1 MTKEYTEV
9 QILPTGVYRVLYRRM
24 TPSQLKAMRT
34 RTKGKITK
42 LRSKRDYHIDLAR
55 ELDLELRDVE
65 RQLEEYNKPEVDAYM
80 EKWESQKAEAEER
93 AEQYLRE
100 FLGDEGYA
108 DFRRLGWV
116 EFEDRNGDQWRVMED
131 GKTYKWMDGGLKQ
144 ICILNKSGLPKADH
158 LVSVI
163 TSIRHR
169 PESYKNVLRR

>member
-1 MTKEYTEV
+1 MTKDYTEI
-9 QILPTGVYRVLYRRM
+9 QILPTGVYRVRYKRM
-24 TPSQLKAMRT
+24 TPAQLRGMRT

-42 LRSKRDYHIDLAR
+42 LRSKRDYHVDLAR
-55 ELDLELRDVE
+55 ELGIELKDME

-80 EKWESQKAEAEER
+80 EKWGSQRAEAKER

-108 DFRRLGWV
+108 DFMRVGWV
-116 EFEDRNGDQWRVMED
+116 DFEDRNGDLWRVMAD
-131 GKTYKWMDGGLKQ
+131 GKTYKWLEGDLRPV
-144 ICILNKSGLPKADH
+144 CIVKKSGLPDADH

-169 PESYKNVLRR
+169 PESYQNVLRR